1 MISVDSKTMRE
12 IDKYCIEKL
21 GIPGIILM
29 ENAAIKVSEEVEGVL
44 SSLERDRVVI
54 VCGVGNNGGDGI
66 AVARHL
72 FLKGYKTSVFI
83 VGNLD
88 KGSYDFNTNL
98 QIIKKINEIEN
109 NKITI
114 DVIDDENF
122 DEFKRLISKTS
133 VVVDGIFGTGL
144 KRDVEGIYKRV
155 ISEINN
161 SKKHIISIDV
171 PSGLN
176 SDDGNVM
183 GISIEAD
190 ETITL
195 QLYKTGFL
203 NEESK
208 KYCGD
213 IRVVDIGI
221 PRRVIES
228 ISK

>member
-12 IDKYCIEKL
+12 IDRYCIEKL

-29 ENAAIKVSEEVEGVL
+29 ENAAIKVAEEVESTL
-44 SSLERDRVVI
+44 SSLEKDRAAI

-72 FLKGYKTSVFI
+72 YLKGYKINVFI
-83 VGNLD
+83 VGKLE
-88 KGSYDFNTNL
+88 KGSDDFNANL
-98 QIIKKINEIEN
+98 QILKNINMVEN
-109 NKITI
+109 NKIFI
-114 DVIDDENF
+114 NVINEENF
-122 DEFKRLISKTS
+122 EDFKKSISKTS
-133 VVVDGIFGTGL
+133 IIVDGIFGTGL
-144 KRDVEGIYKRV
+144 TREVDGIYKRV
-155 ISEINN
+155 INEINN
-161 SKKHIISIDV
+161 SKKHIVSIDV

-176 SDDGNVM
+176 SDDGKVM

-203 NEESK
+203 QDEAR

-213 IRVVDIGI
+213 IRVVNIGI
-221 PRRVIES
+221 PRKVIEN
-228 ISK
+228 IAK

>member
-29 ENAAIKVSEEVEGVL
+29 ENAAIKVAEEVEGVL

-72 FLKGYKTSVFI
+72 YLKGYKISVFI
-83 VGNLD
+83 VGKLE
-88 KGSYDFNTNL
+88 KGSDDFNANL
-98 QIIKKINEIEN
+98 QILKNINIIEN
-109 NKITI
+109 NKIFI
-114 DVIDDENF
+114 NVIKDENF
-122 DEFKRLISKTS
+122 GEFKNSISKTS

-203 NEESK
+203 NEDARR
-208 KYCGD
+208 YCGD

-221 PRRVIES
+221 PRKVIENMG
-228 ISK
+228 K